1 MNVSLWE
8 HMDIDPSPKYSSTLV
23 ASSGW
28 LFGMKPHL
36 TRNPL
41 ETSPSDPPWT
51 ILPPC
56 LVVDN
61 THASL
66 IPTALLSLS
75 SPCCAP
81 FLRPCYRG
89 HELPNV
95 RFFNWR
101 GPPEG
106 AEHGGGGLGNP
117 LGDLLGADLA
127 EGAAYMNRLPG
138 GKEPQEANWGDHAM
152 SGIAPTRELSPGGT

>member
-1 MNVSLWE
+1 MNVCLWE
-8 HMDIDPSPKYSSTLV
+8 HTDIDPSPKYSSTLV

-66 IPTALLSLS
+66 IPPALLSLS

-106 AEHGGGGLGNP
+106 AEHGGGGLGES
-117 LGDLLGADLA
+117 LGRPTGGRSCWGGSIYEQASWG
-127 EGAAYMNRLPG
+127 EGA
-138 GKEPQEANWGDHAM
+138 
-152 SGIAPTRELSPGGT
+152 SGS